1 LVRYDQH
8 EYKFYVMLVLF
19 VILLAM
25 ALGLKPRVH
34 SGRARGGMLN
44 ALSNNE
50 MEQTARDL
58 TGHALWVRFDG
69 LGVEGMEFS
78 MELQNKFKVLYGR
91 GLTAYEPGFWRVVKY
106 EDGKESVEATHPV
119 PPEYMFFFEL
129 EEKNI
134 LWRGDLDMERRRVEN
149 GQCITNKKRFGFI
162 PYQETLATWTADVI
176 LPGEALPTVALP
188 KLSAQ
193 QFNPPADFLSPLD
206 MERYPQSF
214 SSEFRRYFFAVEEAL
229 SKGKS
234 PPRRPKPFFTPG
246 SSSSGKDGDE
256 DRIAAQKQV
265 EELESLPASR
275 REIRTTP
282 RDAGRGGGKGF

>member
-1 LVRYDQH
+1 LVRYDLH

-19 VILLAM
+19 VILLAT
-25 ALGLKPRVH
+25 ALGFNPQF

-91 GLTAYEPGFWRVVKY
+91 GVTAYEPGFWRVVKY

-176 LPGEALPTVALP
+176 LPGEVLPTVALP

-234 PPRRPKPFFTPG
+234 PPPRPKPFFTPG

>member
-1 LVRYDQH
+1 MTSV
-8 EYKFYVMLVLF
+8 FLF
-19 VILLAM
+19 VLIAT
-25 ALGLKPRVH
+25 ALGFKPLINNGH
-34 SGRARGGMLN
+34 GKIRGGVLN
-44 ALSNNE
+44 ALSKSE

-78 MELQNKFKVLYGR
+78 MELQSKFKVLYGR
-91 GLTAYEPGFWRVVKY
+91 GVTAYEPGFWRVVKY

-162 PYQETLATWTADVI
+162 PYQETVATWTADVL

-234 PPRRPKPFFTPG
+234 PPPRPKPFFTPG
-246 SSSSGKDGDE
+246 SSSKDVDE

-275 REIRTTP
+275 REIRTAP
-282 RDAGRGGGKGF
+282 RDAGGRGGGRGF